1 MKNDLENERNH
12 AIESDARGKLQF
24 FLITQKNAMFEIIF
38 FLKRSRSRSKDKR
51 TKKKAKD
58 KDQDRDGER
67 DRGRYRRSRSRSKKS
82 SRRDRSRYFFHLF
95 NRFSLQTFAF

>member
-38 FLKRSRSRSKDKR
+38 FFLKRSRSRSKDKR
-51 TKKKAKD
+51 TQKKAKD
-58 KDQDRDGER
+58 KDRDRDRER

-82 SRRDRSRYFFHLF
+82 SRRDRSRYFFWNAALP
-95 NRFSLQTFAF
+95 SSTF